1 MYMAPELL
9 KNSEF
14 NEKIDVY
21 SFAII
26 LWEILTFQPLFPEYG
41 DSQGNLFL
49 KHMTE
54 SNLRPQLPTNCP
66 APLSRLIT
74 SCWDEN
80 PANRPSFSQVSTFPS
95 SFPSLL
101 FPSLPFPSLSL
112 SFPSFHQDLSPTP
125 QWISLSSASF
135 PFFALLSFNPRW
147 ARLLF
152 FWAKRLHFYFISSKR
167 KKLTERGEMKKTDS
181 DRVERNGIGRG
192 NSGPTWK
199 RIL

>member
-1 MYMAPELL
+1 MAPELL

-95 SFPSLL
+95 PLPSLSFASPPFPSLS
-101 FPSLPFPSLSL
+101 FPSLPFPSLSH
-112 SFPSFHQDLSPTP
+112 SFPSFHQDLSPLP
-125 QWISLSSASF
+125 NGSLFLLPPSLSS
-135 PFFALLSFNPRW
+135 
-147 ARLLF
+147 LF
-152 FWAKRLHFYFISSKR
+152 YHSILRGRGFYFSGQRDTISIS
-167 KKLTERGEMKKTDS
+167 LVVRGKS
-181 DRVERNGIGRG
+181 
-192 NSGPTWK
+192 
-199 RIL
+199 